1 MLNRC
6 LAPRAYLIGLVVV
19 LCISGC
25 RDEENAASNAPAA
38 TPSTATVQDL
48 SIQGTP
54 PTKVEAGS
62 QYSFTPTVSGSST
75 RVMFSIVGQPA
86 WARFD
91 ANTGSLIGTP
101 NPQDEGTTGAI
112 TISASNKSSSAS
124 MAPFVIEVKVTDPNA
139 AILSWNAP
147 TENTDGTRV
156 TNLAGYHVYYGTS
169 PGELT
174 KSITVSGATT
184 TTCIISGLTEGTYYF
199 AVVAYT
205 TTGTK
210 SGVSNLASQTI

>member
-1 MLNRC
+1 
-6 LAPRAYLIGLVVV
+6 
-19 LCISGC
+19 
-25 RDEENAASNAPAA
+25 
-38 TPSTATVQDL
+38 
-48 SIQGTP
+48 
-54 PTKVEAGS
+54 
-62 QYSFTPTVSGSST
+62 
-75 RVMFSIVGQPA
+75 
-86 WARFD
+86 
-91 ANTGSLIGTP
+91 
-101 NPQDEGTTGAI
+101 
-112 TISASNKSSSAS
+112 

-205 TTGTK
+205 TLGTK

>member
-6 LAPRAYLIGLVVV
+6 LAPRAYLIGLVAV

-38 TPSTATVQDL
+38 TPSTTVQGL
-48 SIQGTP
+48 SIKGTP
-54 PTKVEAGS
+54 PTKVAAGS

-101 NPQDEGTTGAI
+101 KPQDEGTTGAI

-156 TNLAGYHVYYGTS
+156 TSLAGYHVYYGTS

-174 KSITVSGATT
+174 KSITVSGATS

-205 TTGTK
+205 TAGTK